1 MTLLAPQ
8 SDTDGDLLAALAVE
22 LDAAQHTVNRMHDY
36 YAGRHPLAFA
46 TPKFAEAF
54 GGLFRSFASNWC
66 GLVVDVPRQRLR
78 PTGFRFGD
86 GPGDADAWA
95 IWQRNSLDAGSLL
108 LHTEA
113 LVAGRAY
120 AIVWADGA
128 GRPRITPESARQCI
142 ALRDPASRLPV
153 AALKRWE
160 VPGGGLE
167 ARLFLPDRVVSY
179 TAQAGATVSGWR
191 RTNTVDNLLGVVPVV
206 EFCNR
211 PTITGEG
218 TSELA
223 DVAPLQDAVNKLC
236 TDMLV
241 ASEFNSFKARY
252 LMVDR
257 DAGREAIDKMV
268 AELKAKSAAFQRYL
282 VTTAGTSV
290 GEFTESTLEG
300 FVAAITLLTQHV
312 ATMTQTPPHYFFLR
326 GEFPSGESIQSA
338 EAGLVAKVEDKQV
351 IFGESWERVMRL
363 AFAVQGDA
371 RAGAED
377 CETIWRDP
385 RLRPEGVVVDA
396 ASKKFA
402 MGVPLRQLLEDM
414 GYSPQ
419 QQARILAE
427 ANPPLEV
434 PVG

>member
-1 MTLLAPQ
+1 
-8 SDTDGDLLAALAVE
+8 
-22 LDAAQHTVNRMHDY
+22 
-36 YAGRHPLAFA
+36 
-46 TPKFAEAF
+46 
-54 GGLFRSFASNWC
+54 
-66 GLVVDVPRQRLR
+66 
-78 PTGFRFGD
+78 
-86 GPGDADAWA
+86 
-95 IWQRNSLDAGSLL
+95 
-108 LHTEA
+108 
-113 LVAGRAY
+113 
-120 AIVWADGA
+120 
-128 GRPRITPESARQCI
+128 
-142 ALRDPASRLPV
+142 
-153 AALKRWE
+153 
-160 VPGGGLE
+160 
-167 ARLFLPDRVVSY
+167 VSY
-179 TAQAGATVSGWR
+179 TAQAGSTVSGWR

-252 LMVDR
+252 LMVDK

-338 EAGLVAKVEDKQV
+338 EAGLVAKVEDKR
-351 IFGESWERVMRL
+351 SSS
-363 AFAVQGDA
+363 A
-371 RAGAED
+371 RAGG
-377 CETIWRDP
+377 T
-385 RLRPEGVVVDA
+385 GDA
-396 ASKKFA
+396 AS
-402 MGVPLRQLLEDM
+402 LRRPGRPPGQCRGLRDHLARPAAAPR
-414 GYSPQ
+414 GRGGRRGQ
-419 QQARILAE
+419 Q
-427 ANPPLEV
+427 EV
-434 PVG
+434 RHGGAAAPAA

>member
-1 MTLLAPQ
+1 
-8 SDTDGDLLAALAVE
+8 VI
-22 LDAAQHTVNRMHDY
+22 
-36 YAGRHPLAFA
+36 
-46 TPKFAEAF
+46 
-54 GGLFRSFASNWC
+54 
-66 GLVVDVPRQRLR
+66 DVPRQRLR

-95 IWQRNSLDAGSLL
+95 IWQRNSLDAGTLL

-252 LMVDR
+252 LMVDK

>member
-8 SDTDGDLLAALAVE
+8 SDTDADLLAALAVE
-22 LDAAQHTVNRMHDY
+22 LDAAQHTVGRMHDY

-54 GGLFRSFASNWC
+54 GGLFRTFASNWC

-86 GPGDADAWA
+86 GPGDTDAWA
-95 IWQRNSLDAGSLL
+95 IWQANNLDAGSLL

-113 LVAGRAY
+113 LVTGRAY
-120 AIVWADGA
+120 CIVWADGG
-128 GRPRITPESARQCI
+128 GRPRITPESATQVI
-142 ALRDPASRLPV
+142 ALRDPATRQPV

-167 ARLFLPDRVVSY
+167 ARLFLPDKVVSY
-179 TAQAGATVSGWR
+179 TAQAGSTVSGWR
-191 RTNTVDNLLGVVPVV
+191 HTNTIDNPLGVVPVV
-206 EFCNR
+206 EFGNR

-252 LMVDR
+252 LMLPS
-257 DAGREAIDKMV
+257 DASREAIDKMV
-268 AELKAKSAAFQRYL
+268 AQLKAKAAAFQRYL
-282 VTTAGTSV
+282 VTTAGTV

-351 IFGESWERVMRL
+351 VFGEAWERVLRL
-363 AFAVQGDA
+363 AFAVQGDP

-396 ASKKFA
+396 ATKKFA

-427 ANPPLEV
+427 ANPPLEAT
-434 PVG
+434 VG

>member
-22 LDAAQHTVNRMHDY
+22 LDAAQHTVSRHHDY

-108 LHTEA
+108 LHTGA

-128 GRPRITPESARQCI
+128 GRPRITPESASQCI

-191 RTNTVDNLLGVVPVV
+191 RTNTVENPLGVVPVV
-206 EFCNR
+206 EFGNR

-252 LMVDR
+252 LMLSSH
-257 DAGREAIDKMV
+257 ASREAIDKMV
-268 AELKAKSAAFQRYL
+268 AQPKAKSAAFQRYL

-312 ATMTQTPPHYFFLR
+312 ATMTQTPPQLLLH
-326 GEFPSGESIQSA
+326 
-338 EAGLVAKVEDKQV
+338 
-351 IFGESWERVMRL
+351 
-363 AFAVQGDA
+363 A
-371 RAGAED
+371 R
-377 CETIWRDP
+377 R
-385 RLRPEGVVVDA
+385 
-396 ASKKFA
+396 
-402 MGVPLRQLLEDM
+402 VPLRGVD
-414 GYSPQ
+414 
-419 QQARILAE
+419 
-427 ANPPLEV
+427 
-434 PVG
+434 PVGRGRPGRQGRGQAGHLRRELGAGDAAGLRRPRRPPGRRRGLRNHLARPPAAPRGRGGRRGQQEVRHGGAAAPAP

>member
-1 MTLLAPQ
+1 LLQAPEQ
-8 SDTDGDLLAALAVE
+8 PVAAHLLSDRIGQE
-22 LDAAQHTVNRMHDY
+22 
-36 YAGRHPLAFA
+36 P
-46 TPKFAEAF
+46 
-54 GGLFRSFASNWC
+54 AS
-66 GLVVDVPRQRLR
+66 RQRLAAAPPR
-78 PTGFRFGD
+78 P
-86 GPGDADAWA
+86 
-95 IWQRNSLDAGSLL
+95 
-108 LHTEA
+108 
-113 LVAGRAY
+113 GR
-120 AIVWADGA
+120 
-128 GRPRITPESARQCI
+128 RPRITPESARQCI

-167 ARLFLPDRVVSY
+167 GRLFLPDRVVSY
-179 TAQAGATVSGWR
+179 TAQAGSTVSGWR
-191 RTNTVDNLLGVVPVV
+191 RTNTVENLLGVVPVV

-252 LMVDR
+252 LMVDK

-326 GEFPSGESIQSA
+326 GEFPSGESIHWSPRSRTSRSSSA
-338 EAGLVAKVEDKQV
+338 RHGS
-351 IFGESWERVMRL
+351 G
-363 AFAVQGDA
+363 
-371 RAGAED
+371 
-377 CETIWRDP
+377 
-385 RLRPEGVVVDA
+385 
-396 ASKKFA
+396 
-402 MGVPLRQLLEDM
+402 
-414 GYSPQ
+414 
-419 QQARILAE
+419 
-427 ANPPLEV
+427 
-434 PVG
+434 